1 MSTFYGALPAKFPRS
16 TSAPRASGTGFGM
29 ASGSRLFTDWP
40 SVTITTDSILRSEL
54 VKMRNRSRQLA
65 RDEDYM
71 RAFLISC
78 RNNIIGPNGA
88 SLTMDVR
95 DPSGESDDLAN
106 DAIEAGW
113 DEFSKAWGFDS
124 SGKYVPHF
132 CTNASMGRVEFS
144 HLGITT
150 AARDGEFYYRLVR
163 GFDNPWAFSVQPIAP
178 DYIDEEKNEALPNG
192 SRIVMG
198 VQKNSW
204 GQVTHYWLRAWNP
217 GDVYQTGG
225 QRNSTQVPASEIR
238 RFMVPDDFELSRG
251 YPWIH
256 AGATRLKMLGGYEE
270 AALEAAR
277 SAACKHEYFTQTPDA
292 NGDYQG
298 DAQDADGN
306 FLSDVE
312 PGQKEIL
319 PVGMNVQSID
329 PAYPHTDHRP
339 FINATLMGVA
349 AGLGLSYSALTG
361 DLTQANY
368 SSLRAGLLPERD
380 MWRLMQSLWICQ
392 VEMPIFL
399 EWLRMSLLSRAIKL
413 PNGAALPI
421 AKFDKFAKP
430 VFQGRRWAWVDPQ
443 KDQNANAIALD
454 QMLTTR
460 AAVATEQGSD
470 FEEILRGRAREKKLF
485 EKYDLKEPLSDA
497 EAKAGA
503 AFAAAPPQEAVEND
517 EETPEPTPQ
526 AMNFHVNVQPPAA
539 PVPVVPA
546 AAPQPV
552 NLNVEIKAEANK
564 PVKKTVL
571 LTRDARGA
579 ATGAQIVEE

>member
-1 MSTFYGALPAKFPRS
+1 MSTFYGALPARFPKAA
-16 TSAPRASGTGFGM
+16 SAPQASSTGFGM

-54 VKMRNRSRQLA
+54 VRMRNRSRQLA

-95 DPSGESDDLAN
+95 DPNGESDDLAN
-106 DAIEAGW
+106 DAIEGAW
-113 DEFSKAWGFDS
+113 DDFSKPWGFDA

-132 CTNASMGRVEFS
+132 CTNGTTGRVEFS

-163 GFDNPWAFSVQPIAP
+163 GFDNPWSFSVQPINP
-178 DYIDEEKNEALPNG
+178 DYIDEEKNETLRDG

-198 VQKNSW
+198 VQKNGW
-204 GQVTHYWLRAWNP
+204 GQVTHYWMRAWNP
-217 GDVYQTGG
+217 GDVYQTAG
-225 QRNSTQVPASEIR
+225 QRTSQPVPASEIR
-238 RFMVPDDFELSRG
+238 RFLVPDDFELSRG

-277 SAACKHEYFTQTPDA
+277 SAACKHEYFTQTPDT
-292 NGDYQG
+292 NGEYQG
-298 DAQDADGN
+298 DAQDSDGN

-319 PVGMNVQSID
+319 PIGMNVQSID

-399 EWLRMSLLSRAIKL
+399 EWLRMALLSRAIKL
-413 PNGAALPI
+413 PNGSALPI
-421 AKFDKFAKP
+421 ARFDKFAKP

-443 KDQNANAIALD
+443 KDQNANAIALE

-460 AAVATEQGSD
+460 TAVATEQGSD
-470 FEEILRGRAREKKLF
+470 FEEILRGRSREKKLF
-485 EKYDLKEPLSDA
+485 EKYGLEEPLSDA
-497 EAKAGA
+497 EAKA
-503 AFAAAPPQEAVEND
+503 AAAQPAPMPEKEDDND
-517 EETPEPTPQ
+517 DEPTQNP
-526 AMNFHVNVQPPAA
+526 
-539 PVPVVPA
+539 
-546 AAPQPV
+546 PQPV
-552 NLNVEIKAEANK
+552 NLHVNLPAPPAPAPVAAAPAPQPMNINVEIKPEAGK
-564 PVKKTVL
+564 PVKRTVL
-571 LTRDARGA
+571 LTRDAKGA
-579 ATGAQIVEE
+579 ATGAQITEE